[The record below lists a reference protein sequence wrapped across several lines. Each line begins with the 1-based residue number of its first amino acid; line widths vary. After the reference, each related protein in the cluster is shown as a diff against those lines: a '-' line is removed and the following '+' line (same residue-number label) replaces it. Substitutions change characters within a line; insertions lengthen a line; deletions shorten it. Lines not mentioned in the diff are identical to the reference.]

1 MKRPSIVTGAL
12 AVVVALG
19 PAALVVALAKL
30 DPYAARRWVWWFF
43 ALAVAMLGI
52 VYGADWE
59 LWWRRRRARARV
71 RAARRHGTALCR
83 EARRV
88 SSRHA
93 EGRVG

>member
-1 MKRPSIVTGAL
+1 MNRPNIVSVAL

-52 VYGADWE
+52 VYGGNWE
-59 LWWRRRRARARV
+59 AWWRRRRAARRSRLRIRV
-71 RAARRHGTALCR
+71 RHVRSG
-83 EARRV
+83 EPP
-88 SSRHA
+88 
-93 EGRVG
+93 